1 MEEKKPDDATEN
13 KGKLAFYVACKNGC
27 VLPRLLFWWNLSQKT
42 YKKKKVVALR

>member
-42 YKKKKVVALR
+42 